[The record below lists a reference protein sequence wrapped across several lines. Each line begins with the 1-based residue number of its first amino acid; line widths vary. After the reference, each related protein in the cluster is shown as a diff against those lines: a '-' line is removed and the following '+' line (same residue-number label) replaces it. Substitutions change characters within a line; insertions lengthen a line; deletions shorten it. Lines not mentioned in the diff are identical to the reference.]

1 MPRRSARTPA
11 ARGGGEADSVPEYN
25 PNEQA
30 DGSDYDNYDAA
41 EHSVSLRHGVRQAP
55 YQAQAGLT
63 PTPSPHLTPAPS
75 PHLAPTPNPHLAP
88 TPSPHLTPTPNPR
101 LTPTPDPH
109 LTPT

>member
-1 MPRRSARTPA
+1 MRQHGPKWNAKHDPSHADTAHDAKTERAHAGRK
-11 ARGGGEADSVPEYN
+11 GGGEADSVYN

-63 PTPSPHLTPAPS
+63 PTPNPHLTPTPD
-75 PHLAPTPNPHLAP
+75 PHLAPTPNPHL
-88 TPSPHLTPTPNPR
+88 TPT
-101 LTPTPDPH
+101 
-109 LTPT
+109 